1 MSELQSKKKKRERAM
16 KREEKGKKTGKLVK
30 RGIQRNSRQ
39 RREAQSSSGS
49 WKPWRRKFLNIPN
62 TAENSGR

>member
-30 RGIQRNSRQ
+30 EGSRGIAVRDGKHRA
-39 RREAQSSSGS
+39 AQGHGS
-49 WKPWRRKFLNIPN
+49 LGG
-62 TAENSGR
+62 ENS